1 MEIPAKVMAETACY
15 WIRDHERQFKTLMW
29 LIHEQV
35 DDGSPCVQEGDM
47 AMLARKHGIEWS
59 EIKELKR
66 DHNMWAVLTRYM
78 VMLSPSLAKALHFR
92 RSKVD
97 DIDLQAI
104 WYSIMPKQTFFRV
117 GSWREAKEAVKNHD
131 VSAD

>member
-15 WIRDHERQFKTLMW
+15 WVRDHEKQFKTLMW

-35 DDGSPCVQEGDM
+35 DGGNPCVQEGDM
-47 AMLARKHGIEWS
+47 SMLARRHGIEWS
-59 EIKELKR
+59 EIRELKR

-78 VMLSPSLAKALHFR
+78 VMLSPRLAKVLHFR

-97 DIDLQAI
+97 DLDLQAI
-104 WYSIMPKQTFFRV
+104 WYSINTRQTFFYV
-117 GSWREAKEAVKNHD
+117 DSWKEAKEAVKRGD
-131 VSAD
+131 FK